1 MSDDVNSSCDKNSKR
16 RQEQDGGKESIYLG
30 PVQISDEDNEW
41 NKRAL
46 KIAAKELQA
55 VSVAVS

>member
-1 MSDDVNSSCDKNSKR
+1 MSKGVNSKPVTDAEKR
-16 RQEQDGGKESIYLG
+16 REQNDGEKSIYLG

-46 KIAAKELQA
+46 KIAAKELRA
-55 VSVAVS
+55 VPAPA